1 MSSLS
6 TEHALD
12 WGFIRI
18 KEMTMN
24 LTGFYPSSKILLVL
38 CSCEQ
43 LSKLHTIYQSTYF
56 IEYFMQG
63 NFKYPRIK
71 KIHQILEKI
80 PRFYQKMKIFVSCIH
95 MNCCLHK
102 YTIHQFTYFIYCLF
116 QDKFKHPKI
125 IKIQQIH
132 QKIHTKQFSIL
143 YKLFS
148 TFEFKVTQEMRLI

>member
-43 LSKLHTIYQSTYF
+43 LSKLHTIHQSTYF

-102 YTIHQFTYFIYCLF
+102 YTIHNLHILFIVYFKTSSNIQKLSKSNKYIKRYIQNNFLF
-116 QDKFKHPKI
+116 YINCFLHLNLK
-125 IKIQQIH
+125 
-132 QKIHTKQFSIL
+132 
-143 YKLFS
+143 
-148 TFEFKVTQEMRLI
+148 